1 MKIYYLILIT
11 FLFAGSILAQTNVGT
26 VTGKVTDEKGEPLS
40 FANII
45 LKETNN
51 GTAADKK
58 GNFKI
63 ISRSGKYTIEV
74 SFIGY
79 EKVTQSIEII
89 NNKVIEKNFFL
100 KNTSFEIGTIE
111 VVAKSDFLPI
121 TAETKTTISSGE
133 IEHMQASSLNDV
145 MKLTPGVETSNPTLN
160 NAEKAQ
166 IRSGDALGTQ
176 IILDGI
182 PISNNANLQVGVGY
196 STANSGIDLR
206 SIPAEN
212 IKEVEV
218 IRGIPSVQY
227 GDLTDG
233 LLLVKTK
240 ANAEMPKMKMKYNP
254 QLYEM
259 NFSAGYDFNNWVLNG
274 NFNLASSERDIRVE
288 GDGYTRVAAQLSLEN
303 DTEDF
308 NFKNILYFTRSFD
321 EYKEKP
327 GYALREAWYNRDVN
341 IKYTGDYSQY
351 FDSFNKL
358 STKLSVSYTK
368 QNSYDQ
374 RLVSRDN
381 IVLSGR
387 LTEGSQE
394 GRIVFG
400 SYLGSKNIKGDVWNI
415 YADVNYNHKF
425 FFGDYLNGLL
435 FGLTY
440 RNDFNKGEG
449 IVFDPFFPP
458 SISVTTPRLRSYNSI
473 PEYTILS
480 FYAEDRITGTLWKPF
495 TLQAGFRYEVYRPD
509 GFDIK
514 GLIGQGDL
522 IKSKNGSFFNPRIT
536 FSMNLTKD
544 TQIRLGYGVTS
555 KSPPLGMI
563 YAQERYFD
571 IIDTVAV
578 VNPQYPDSNF
588 SIVST
593 FIRQQANPSLRGYTQ
608 KKYEFSIDHQ
618 YEFLGISITG
628 YKNKSDGM
636 FQGFGEPTTLYK
648 RAFPNWPDQST
659 SHITTLYLESYSRYA
674 NNGWQNV
681 EGIEAS
687 LTTKRIPIINAVIKV
702 DASYTYS
709 ENGTKNGVYF
719 SSSRVAQSLN
729 DTVMP
734 LYTQQE
740 NYYKDLLINY
750 RFEIQAK
757 TLGMWLTLHIQQKL
771 MEINGRRNIADTL
784 ALGYY
789 SASGQL
795 VMIPE
800 NERADVLYSSIRRTI
815 QDFQLFEEDK
825 PNKWLFN
832 LKVSKSLWRGAV
844 VSFYVNNFFN
854 NQPLY
859 LVRRSSASSP
869 TYERRNPGIFYG
881 IDFSSTFNFK

>member
-1 MKIYYLILIT
+1 MKIYYILFIISLIAVSLYGQSNT
-11 FLFAGSILAQTNVGT
+11 GT
-26 VTGKVTDEKGEPLS
+26 VSGRVTDEKGEPLS

-58 GNFKI
+58 GNYKI
-63 ISRSGKYTIEV
+63 ISRSGTYTLEV

-79 EKVTQSIEII
+79 EKVTQKIEVI
-89 NNKVIEKNFFL
+89 NNKNLEKNFVL
-100 KNTSFEIGTIE
+100 KSTSFEIGTIE

-145 MKLTPGVETSNPTLN
+145 MKLTPGVETTNPTLN

-182 PISNNANLQVGVGY
+182 PISNNANLQIGVGY

-240 ANAEMPKMKMKYNP
+240 ANAEVPKLKMKYNP

-288 GDGYTRVAAQLSLEN
+288 GDGYTRVAGQLSLEN
-303 DTEDF
+303 DTEEY
-308 NFKNILYFTRSFD
+308 NFKNIIYFTRSFD

-415 YADVNYNHKF
+415 YADVNYNYKF

-435 FGLTY
+435 FGMTY

-458 SISVTTPRLRSYNSI
+458 SVSTTTPRLRSYNEI

-509 GFDIK
+509 GFNFK

-522 IKSKNGSFFNPRIT
+522 IESKNGSYFNPRIT

-544 TQIRLGYGVTS
+544 TQIRLGFGVTS

-563 YAQERYFD
+563 YAQEKYFD

-636 FQGFGEPTTLYK
+636 FQGFGEPTTYYK

-659 SHITTLYLESYSRYA
+659 AQITRVYLDSYSQYA

-687 LTTKRIPIINAVIKV
+687 LTTKRIPLINTVLKV
-702 DASYTYS
+702 DAAYTYS
-709 ENGTKNGVYF
+709 ENGTSKGVYF
-719 SSSRVAQSLN
+719 SSSRMVPSLN
-729 DTVMP
+729 EEVMP

-757 TLGMWLTLHIQQKL
+757 TLGMWLTLHVQQKL
-771 MEINGRRNIADTL
+771 IEINGRRNLADTL

-789 SASGQL
+789 STSGQL

-800 NERADVLYSSIRRTI
+800 SERADAQYSSIRRTI
-815 QDFQLFEEDK
+815 QDFQLLEEDK

-859 LVRRSSASSP
+859 QVRRSSAAAP
-869 TYERRNPGIFYG
+869 TYERRNPNIFYG

>member
-1 MKIYYLILIT
+1 MKSFLTLLILI
-11 FLFAGSILAQTNVGT
+11 LSIANLLPQSNTGT
-26 VTGKVTDEKGEPLS
+26 LSGKVTDEKGEPLS

-58 GNFKI
+58 GEFKI
-63 ISRSGKYTIEV
+63 ISRPGKFTIEV
-74 SFIGY
+74 SFIGH
-79 EKVTQSIEII
+79 EKVVKSVEVIS
-89 NNKVIEKNFFL
+89 NKNMSVNFVL
-100 KNTSFEIGTIE
+100 KSTSFEIGTIE

-121 TAETKTTISSGE
+121 TPETKTTISSSE

-145 MKLTPGVETSNPTLN
+145 MKLTPGVETTNPTLN
-160 NAEKAQ
+160 TVEKAT
-166 IRSGDALGTQ
+166 IRSGDAIGTQ

-240 ANAEMPKMKMKYNP
+240 ASADIPKVKMKYNP

-259 NFSAGYDFNNWVLNG
+259 NFSAGQSLGSWVLNG
-274 NFNLASSERDIRVE
+274 NFNIASSDRDIRIE
-288 GDGYTRVAAQLSLEN
+288 GDGYTRIAAQISLET
-303 DTEDF
+303 DSEES
-308 NFKNILYFTRSFD
+308 NFKNIFYFTRAFD

-341 IKYTGDYSQY
+341 VKYTADYSKI

-358 STKLSVSYTK
+358 STKLSVSFTK

-381 IVLSGR
+381 IVLSDR
-387 LTEGSQE
+387 ITEGSQE

-415 YADVNYNHKF
+415 YADANYNFKF
-425 FFGDYLNGLL
+425 FVDDYLNSIL
-435 FGLTY
+435 FGITY

-458 SISVTTPRLRSYNSI
+458 SVSITTPRLRSYNAI

-480 FYAEDRITGTLWKPF
+480 LYAEDRITGTFIKPF
-495 TLQAGFRYEVYRPD
+495 TLQAGVRYEIYRPD
-509 GFDIK
+509 GFNAK
-514 GLIGQGDL
+514 GFIGKGDL
-522 IKSKNGSFFNPRIT
+522 IESKNGSFLNPRIT

-544 TQIRLGYGVTS
+544 SQIRLGYGVTS
-555 KSPPLGMI
+555 KSPSLGMI
-563 YAQERYFD
+563 FAQEKYYD
-571 IIDTVAV
+571 IIDTVSV

-593 FIRQQANPSLRGYTQ
+593 FIREQANSEIKGYTQ
-608 KKYEFSIDHQ
+608 KKYEISFDQ
-618 YEFLGISITG
+618 QFEFMGLSFTA

-636 FQGFGEPTTLYK
+636 FMSFGQPTVYYK
-648 RAFPNWPDQST
+648 RAFPNWPDQS
-659 SHITTLYLESYSRYA
+659 SASITRTYLDSYSQYA
-674 NNGWQNV
+674 NDGWQTV

-687 LTTKRIPIINAVIKV
+687 LTTKRIPVINTVFKL
-702 DASYTYS
+702 DAAYTYS
-709 ENGTKNGVYF
+709 QNGTQKGFYF
-719 SSSRVAQSLN
+719 SSSRFVQSLN
-729 DTVMP
+729 QDVMP
-734 LYTQQE
+734 MFTQYE
-740 NYYKDLLINY
+740 SYYKDLLINY

-757 TLGMWLTLHIQQKL
+757 TLGMWLTLHLQQKL
-771 MEINGRRNIADTL
+771 IEINGRRKYDDTL
-784 ALGYY
+784 AIGYY
-789 SASGQL
+789 TTSGQL
-795 VMIPE
+795 VLIPE
-800 NERADVLYSSIRRTI
+800 EERSNPQYSSIKRTI
-815 QDFQLFEEDK
+815 QDFELFEEDR

-844 VSFYVNNFFN
+844 ISFYVNNFFN

-859 LVRRSSASSP
+859 RIRRSSASSP
-869 TYERRNPGIFYG
+869 SYERRNPNIFYG
-881 IDFSSTFNFK
+881 IDFSSTFNFN